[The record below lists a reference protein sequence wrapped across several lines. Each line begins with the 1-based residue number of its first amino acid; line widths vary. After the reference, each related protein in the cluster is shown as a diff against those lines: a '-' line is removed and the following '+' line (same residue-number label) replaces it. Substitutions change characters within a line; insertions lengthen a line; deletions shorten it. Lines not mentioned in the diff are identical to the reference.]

1 MTSEHDDTGAETPRL
16 GFIGLGQMGA
26 PMAAN
31 IARAGFELAVFDKA
45 GTAARA
51 PAGATLAAS
60 VEDAAAWAETLFLS
74 LPDGPVSIAVA
85 RQIAAA
91 PDRRVTVV
99 VDLSTIGPDAA
110 REAARILEAAGVV
123 YVDAPVSG
131 GQAGAAAGTITIM
144 WAGPGAELERHRAVI
159 AAFCRNPFHVGEAP
173 GQGQALKLINN
184 FLSGTAMAATSEA
197 MLYGLSQGLDMEIM
211 LDVVNVSTGVN
222 SATRDKFPQ
231 RVVTGSFDAGFKT
244 ALLAKDVALYL
255 DNAKA
260 AGVPHDLGE
269 VVATLWR
276 ACDRELPDSDFTRI
290 YEFLRE
296 SKTT

>member
-1 MTSEHDDTGAETPRL
+1 MESEQDNNGAGTPAL

-31 IARAGFELAVFDKA
+31 IARAGFGLTVFDKA

-51 PAGATLAAS
+51 PAGAALAVS
-60 VEDAAAWAETLFLS
+60 VEDAAARADTLFLS
-74 LPDGPVSIAVA
+74 LPDGRVSIAVA
-85 RQIAAA
+85 GQIAAA
-91 PDRRVTVV
+91 PERATTVV
-99 VDLSTIGPDAA
+99 VDLSTIGP
-110 REAARILEAAGVV
+110 EAARAAAETLSAAGVT
-123 YVDAPVSG
+123 YIDAPVSG

-144 WAGPGAELERHRAVI
+144 WAGPGAELARHRAVI
-159 AAFCRNPFHVGEAP
+159 AAFCKNPFHVGEAP

-197 MLYGLSQGLDMEIM
+197 MLYGLSQGLDLTTM

-231 RVVTGSFDAGFKT
+231 RIVTGSFDAGFTT

-255 DNAKA
+255 DNAQA
-260 AGVPHDLGE
+260 AGAPHDLGE
-269 VVATLWR
+269 VVAALWR
-276 ACDRELPDSDFTRI
+276 ACDKALPGSDFTRI
-290 YEFLRE
+290 YDFLRAG
-296 SKTT
+296 KR